1 MYRPIFCLFFFLLL
15 FNSAFAEGDIHA
27 VLAPDEIPA
36 GEQFTVIVAGNPE
49 AKDQNRMIAIQF
61 PDNWKI
67 VRAYAAEDGAT
78 EPTLIDQYP
87 DMVSYFDKEKGRT
100 IKVFEDRTRIY
111 ANRFD
116 GIAYFFVFTSPNV
129 TSTGNFKAC
138 FIERADP
145 GIPEIKLN
153 RKDKKPKLPPRIKN
167 YEWRIVSPSLGSNFS
182 FSGIT
187 ENKYTHTLH
196 IITGWANTS
205 RALVLKDSLHASAR
219 LSIPPNV
226 LRIFFDRPFT
236 LQWWMRAVSGEQTL
250 FKFIRSDS
258 LTGITI
264 STNPFGQI
272 NVSRYPFVSDSDIII
287 LSSGTTC
294 DGAWH
299 HVALSCDIWGTLRM
313 FVDGDMNDTLP
324 NASDYFRDLS
334 YCMIGDSKTPGH
346 FSIDEL
352 RFLKRAELQSHM
364 IASDIAVAT
373 RDTLTDALAL
383 FHFEEFGKEA
393 FSSISA
399 KIPAK
404 DTLSHSTT
412 TQPIYFFLDSGA
424 FLAESS
430 SPVLL
435 DRAVLSVEQTS
446 ATKITFSWKAT
457 SELGVKRYELQRRI
471 ATFGEYEKTISVDA
485 KRPIHLDT
493 KEASIIARAS
503 YSAAEKLPQLK
514 NDIDLYYRL
523 ALIGTHD
530 SVLHYTEPVKL
541 EFGGAR
547 DVFVEQNKPNPFN
560 PKTTINFRLT
570 KAANV
575 QIAVYDIIGRE
586 VLSLFNG
593 KLGAGK
599 HSVDID
605 GTNWPAGIYF
615 YKVKTAKT
623 IVTKKMVLA
632 K

>member
-1 MYRPIFCLFFFLLL
+1 MYRPFFCQLFFLLFL
-15 FNSAFAEGDIHA
+15 GSAFAEGDIRG

-36 GEQFTVIVAGNPE
+36 GEQFTVIVAGNPVSKE
-49 AKDQNRMIAIQF
+49 QNRVIAIQF
-61 PDNWKI
+61 PENWKI
-67 VRAYAAEDGAT
+67 VRAFAAEDGAT
-78 EPTLIDQYP
+78 ESSPIAQYSE
-87 DMVSYFDKEKGRT
+87 MVSYFEKEKGRT
-100 IKVFEDRTRIY
+100 VKIYEDRTRIY
-111 ANRFD
+111 SNHFD
-116 GIAYFFVFTSPNV
+116 AIAYFFVFTSPNV

-138 FIERADP
+138 FIERSDP
-145 GIPEIKLN
+145 GIPEIKPN
-153 RKDKKPKLPPRIKN
+153 KKDKKTKPPTRMKN
-167 YEWRIVSPSLGSNFS
+167 FEWRIVSPSLGSNFS
-182 FSGIT
+182 FSEIT
-187 ENKYTHTLH
+187 EKKYSHT
-196 IITGWANTS
+196 IRFISGWANTS
-205 RALVLKDSLHASAR
+205 RGLVLKDSLHACAQLK
-219 LSIPPNV
+219 LSPNL
-226 LRIFFDRPFT
+226 LRKFFDHEFT

-250 FKFIRSDS
+250 FKFLRSDS
-258 LTGITI
+258 LTGLTI
-264 STNPFGQI
+264 SANPFGQM
-272 NVSRYPFVSDSDIII
+272 NLSRFPFVSDSDLII

-299 HVALSCDIWGTLRM
+299 HVALSCDIWGTLRI
-313 FVDGDMNDTLP
+313 FVDGEVNDTL
-324 NASDYFRDLS
+324 AKAADFFRDLS
-334 YCMIGDSKTPGH
+334 YCTIGDSKTPGH

-352 RFLKRAELQSHM
+352 RFLKRAKLPSEK

-404 DTLSHSTT
+404 DTLSHVTSE
-412 TQPIYFFLDSGA
+412 PIYFFLDSGA

-457 SELGVKRYELQRRI
+457 SEIGVKRYELQRRI
-471 ATFGEYEKTISVDA
+471 ATFGEYEKSISVDA
-485 KRPIHLDT
+485 KRPIQQGT
-493 KEASIIARAS
+493 KEKSIMARAS

-523 ALIGTHD
+523 ALFGSND

-560 PKTTINFRLT
+560 PKTTINFRLVKT
-570 KAANV
+570 ANV
-575 QIAVYDIIGRE
+575 LIAVYDIIGRE
-586 VLSLFNG
+586 VLTLFND